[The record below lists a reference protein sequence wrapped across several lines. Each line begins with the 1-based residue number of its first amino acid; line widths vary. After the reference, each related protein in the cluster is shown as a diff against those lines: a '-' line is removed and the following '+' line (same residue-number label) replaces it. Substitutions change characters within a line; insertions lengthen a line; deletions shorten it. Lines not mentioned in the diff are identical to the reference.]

1 MDAAAGPLVLA
12 HHELSRGRPDRALV
26 ALEKVGGMELESY
39 EFWSIRAASLLRLH
53 RWDDAVVAARAG
65 LEREPDSVEL
75 LDVLALA
82 YSELRKK
89 NEAVAA
95 IERAIS
101 IYSDAAVL
109 HAHKALI
116 LTRNAQNAIGFA
128 SYRKARVAAEEA
140 LRLDPNSVAAIQ
152 ARAQVALR
160 SGERGAHKL
169 GTELLSLDPASE
181 DAHLILGSALAN
193 RGRIAEGLDHYAE
206 AARLDPESLEA
217 AQLGDA
223 ARPLRHPAAFVL
235 RLLWRAG
242 ALRVLVTILVVVV
255 TLVVLVVVF
264 GVKEAQAP
272 LAIIGVLFLVFFYYL
287 IFSAAVLHG
296 RGSRR
301 SR

>member
-12 HHELSRGRPDRALV
+12 RHELSRGRPDRALV
-26 ALEKVGGMELESY
+26 ALEKVGWMELESY

-89 NEAVAA
+89 NEALAA

-109 HAHKALI
+109 HAHKALS

-169 GTELLSLDPASE
+169 GTKLLSLDPASE
-181 DAHLILGSALAN
+181 DAHLILGSALAIAAASP
-193 RGRIAEGLDHYAE
+193 RGSITTQRLQDSTRRI
-206 AARLDPESLEA
+206 S
-217 AQLGDA
+217 
-223 ARPLRHPAAFVL
+223 RPLSWVMPPGRFAIRQHLCCGCF
-235 RLLWRAG
+235 G
-242 ALRVLVTILVVVV
+242 AQVR
-255 TLVVLVVVF
+255 F
-264 GVKEAQAP
+264 GCW
-272 LAIIGVLFLVFFYYL
+272 
-287 IFSAAVLHG
+287 
-296 RGSRR
+296 
-301 SR
+301 